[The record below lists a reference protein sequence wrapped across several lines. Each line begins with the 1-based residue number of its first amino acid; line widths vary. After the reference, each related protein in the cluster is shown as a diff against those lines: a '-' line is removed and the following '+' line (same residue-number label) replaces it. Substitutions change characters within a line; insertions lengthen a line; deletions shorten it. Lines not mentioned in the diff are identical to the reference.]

1 MHYRVEAGEAATARE
16 PALIFSLGFR
26 AAAALNLAVMPLTL
40 RWPRQEAAEALK
52 RPLCLRADA
61 GGATTQTFS
70 FWLPGLGQPMHWA
83 YTSCAGMSVD
93 VAPSAPELQDPTYLW
108 RDLLQVHSAFPMH
121 CLVGGGA
128 DSCRSQGCGRGP
140 RTQGNVAFANGHYSL
155 DWPCSS
161 LPLLHGTCS
170 LCFTWSPMLCTL
182 MLDQTEC
189 TAVPAGDQ
197 LYNDAV
203 WQCPTL
209 KAWGAS
215 RDL

>member
-1 MHYRVEAGEAATARE
+1 MVQAGSR
-16 PALIFSLGFR
+16 P
-26 AAAALNLAVMPLTL
+26 
-40 RWPRQEAAEALK
+40 EALK
-52 RPLCLRADA
+52 CSLCLRADA

-128 DSCRSQGCGRGP
+128 NSCFGQGC
-140 RTQGNVAFANGHYSL
+140 
-155 DWPCSS
+155 
-161 LPLLHGTCS
+161 TCS
-170 LCFTWSPMLCTL
+170 LCTTQSPMLCTL
-182 MLDQTEC
+182 MLDHTEC